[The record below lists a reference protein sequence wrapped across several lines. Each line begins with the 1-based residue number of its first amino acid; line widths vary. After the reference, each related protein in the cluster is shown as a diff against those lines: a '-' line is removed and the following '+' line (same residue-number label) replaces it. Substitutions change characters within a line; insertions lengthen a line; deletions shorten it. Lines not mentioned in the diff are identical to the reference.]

1 MDTPGEPG
9 ASADDVQLSAPASAS
24 PRLRRILDKYASELL
39 ASSFENGQQVSIMDL
54 SFNEPA
60 DFTCRGRHVLN
71 EATQVAKKSMQAS
84 LDAARDL
91 QSRKDFMH
99 NSPHMA
105 KMVSK
110 STPILPP
117 APPGLSV
124 LSSTASGKKPRI
136 TEPTSAMRKEDDA
149 KLQASRACLE
159 VMGMAQRKAA
169 LQGFDIV
176 PLAEAVVSVQ
186 DALILA
192 GAVGTMLNACSSI
205 RKLKIWLVS
214 RFGGDLGF
222 VCPEAVV
229 SWFLRDHKIGGTE
242 TVAGHVPQNLRSG
255 LVWAHKHMGFASVQ
269 CMESDAVKGADS
281 RAARRPVPAVSAS
294 VRMWYFLEQLA
305 CDVRVTP
312 LVRYYAAAFC
322 VCIIA
327 ALRGIDAQRSEVVQK
342 FAKFWHCSAYDSKT
356 GGGRIPMPWSLCL
369 TSISDSPWWEALD
382 KYWTDDFLFP
392 ALSRNGIFD
401 AGVTSVDAPASPSNI
416 LRYLRD
422 LLAHVR
428 FADVSI
434 CKVFRRHSFRHL
446 LAHCARALGLSR
458 EKSEQLGR
466 WGWLKVMSVRYAAE
480 VEFASTNKTIEYII
494 TQVRAAL
501 EKVPIA
507 EWPPVGGWELLVHMD
522 NTAGLDEVRRQL
534 AVSLVSKDDDELAD
548 DSDSEDESA
557 RARPRRAAPRSGGP
571 PTGWEPPAGWA
582 LVEVSP
588 SNGGKSYKV
597 WRHDSHQAKPQSKPA
612 LYRYLAALPTK

>member
-9 ASADDVQLSAPASAS
+9 ASEDDVQLSAPASAS

-39 ASSFENGQQVSIMDL
+39 ASSFDNGQQVSIMDL

-214 RFGGDLGF
+214 RFGGDLEF

-242 TVAGHVPQNLRSG
+242 TVAGNVPQNLRSG

-294 VRMWYFLEQLA
+294 VRMWYILWSNWHAMRTLRLWSATTQRLFVFALLQPCAESM
-305 CDVRVTP
+305 
-312 LVRYYAAAFC
+312 
-322 VCIIA
+322 
-327 ALRGIDAQRSEVVQK
+327 LRGRRLFKNLQSSGIARRMTRRLEGAGSPCLGPCVLPRFRTPRGGRPLISIGRTTFCFLLYPATGFSTRVSPRWMPRRRLRIYCGTFGICLRMCVLPTLV
-342 FAKFWHCSAYDSKT
+342 FAKSFAGTLSGTFW
-356 GGGRIPMPWSLCL
+356 RIVH
-369 TSISDSPWWEALD
+369 AL
-382 KYWTDDFLFP
+382 W
-392 ALSRNGIFD
+392 
-401 AGVTSVDAPASPSNI
+401 
-416 LRYLRD
+416 
-422 LLAHVR
+422 
-428 FADVSI
+428 
-434 CKVFRRHSFRHL
+434 
-446 LAHCARALGLSR
+446 
-458 EKSEQLGR
+458 
-466 WGWLKVMSVRYAAE
+466 
-480 VEFASTNKTIEYII
+480 
-494 TQVRAAL
+494 
-501 EKVPIA
+501 
-507 EWPPVGGWELLVHMD
+507 
-522 NTAGLDEVRRQL
+522 
-534 AVSLVSKDDDELAD
+534 
-548 DSDSEDESA
+548 
-557 RARPRRAAPRSGGP
+557 
-571 PTGWEPPAGWA
+571 
-582 LVEVSP
+582 VSP
-588 SNGGKSYKV
+588 ERSLSSWGVGVGLK
-597 WRHDSHQAKPQSKPA
+597 
-612 LYRYLAALPTK
+612 